1 MPSFYG
7 SAGSGQDGADVE
19 SGRYHA
25 NRALV
30 KAVSARVGGTIRFL
44 PEPSRAS
51 RTTAMDDQTQ
61 LLQNDFLNMLRK
73 QRVPVSVFL
82 VNGIRLAG
90 LIQSFDQYSIRL
102 HGTPPQLVLKR
113 VVATVV
119 PDNKAARAK
128 PAGVGPRTARPKAP
142 PRA

>member
-1 MPSFYG
+1 M
-7 SAGSGQDGADVE
+7 
-19 SGRYHA
+19 
-25 NRALV
+25 N
-30 KAVSARVGGTIRFL
+30 
-44 PEPSRAS
+44 
-51 RTTAMDDQTQ
+51 DQAQ

-102 HGTPPQLVLKR
+102 QGTPPQLVLKR

-119 PDNKAARAK
+119 PDTK
-128 PAGVGPRTARPKAP
+128 GARPKSAAPAQRPQRPRMP
-142 PRA
+142 PRP

>member
-1 MPSFYG
+1 M
-7 SAGSGQDGADVE
+7 
-19 SGRYHA
+19 
-25 NRALV
+25 N
-30 KAVSARVGGTIRFL
+30 
-44 PEPSRAS
+44 
-51 RTTAMDDQTQ
+51 DQAQ
-61 LLQNDFLNMLRK
+61 LLQNDFLNTLRK

-119 PDNKAARAK
+119 PDTK
-128 PAGVGPRTARPKAP
+128 GARPKPATSSPRPARPRIP
-142 PRA
+142 PRP